1 MNGSNITFM
10 SWNETLGALA
20 LIGGLAAFMNA
31 GGAMRSITEW
41 RRERRRGR
49 VITNVRFY

>member
-1 MNGSNITFM
+1 M
-10 SWNETLGALA
+10 SWSETLGVIAL
-20 LIGGLAAFMNA
+20 LGGIVAFANA
-31 GGAMRSITEW
+31 GGAMRSLSEW

>member
-1 MNGSNITFM
+1 MNDSNIVVM
-10 SWNETLGALA
+10 SWIDTLAALA
-20 LIGGLAAFMNA
+20 LFGGIIAVMNA
-31 GGAMRSITEW
+31 GGAMRSFNEW